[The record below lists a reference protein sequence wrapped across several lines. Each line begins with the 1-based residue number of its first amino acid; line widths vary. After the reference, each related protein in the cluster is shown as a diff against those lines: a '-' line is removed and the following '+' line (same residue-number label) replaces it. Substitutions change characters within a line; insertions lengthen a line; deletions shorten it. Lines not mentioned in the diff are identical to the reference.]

1 MRGTGPRPSH
11 RKTGYMKIDICSRPS
26 PEREEARLIALVIG
40 GNTGLFYQ
48 LVRPHQSR
56 LRGVALALLGN
67 EADAEDVVQESLLKA
82 FTHLKGFR
90 GDARLST
97 WLISITLNEAKSH
110 LRAREHMAFKPI
122 DSYQEELWDRS
133 DDAVTPYRIAERNE
147 LQTLLSRAISG
158 LHPDY
163 RNIYFLR
170 EIQELST
177 QRAAEELGIPIPL
190 AKTRLH
196 RARRLVQGRLNCLIH
211 PSKTERP
218 SEWNTSP
225 TRTAHTHGQS
235 LSKQGARNLV

>member
-1 MRGTGPRPSH
+1 MRGPGPRPSH
-11 RKTGYMKIDICSRPS
+11 RKSGYMKIDICSGS
-26 PEREEARLIALVIG
+26 SAEREEARLIALVIG

-97 WLISITLNEAKSH
+97 WLISITLNEAKSQ
-110 LRAREHMAFKPI
+110 LRARDHMAFKPI
-122 DSYQEELWDRS
+122 DTSQEESWDRS
-133 DDAVTPYRIAERNE
+133 DDAFTPYRIAERNE

-170 EIQELST
+170 EIHELST

-196 RARRLVQGRLNCLIH
+196 RARRQLQGRLHCLIH
-211 PSKTERP
+211 PS
-218 SEWNTSP
+218 
-225 TRTAHTHGQS
+225 RTDRSRGWDSQRACDDCS
-235 LSKQGARNLV
+235 FNNE

>member
-1 MRGTGPRPSH
+1 M
-11 RKTGYMKIDICSRPS
+11 KTDICSGS
-26 PEREEARLIALVIG
+26 SAEREEARLIALVIG

-97 WLISITLNEAKSH
+97 WLISITLNEAKSQ
-110 LRAREHMAFKPI
+110 LRARDHMAFKPI
-122 DSYQEELWDRS
+122 DTSQEESWDRS
-133 DDAVTPYRIAERNE
+133 DDAFTPYRIAELNE

-211 PSKTERP
+211 PSKTERLRG
-218 SEWNTSP
+218 WNSQ
-225 TRTAHTHGQS
+225 RACDDCS
-235 LSKQGARNLV
+235 LNHE

>member
-1 MRGTGPRPSH
+1 
-11 RKTGYMKIDICSRPS
+11 MKIDVCNESS
-26 PEREEARLIALVIG
+26 AEREEARLIALVIG

-82 FTHLKGFR
+82 FTHLQGVR
-90 GDARLST
+90 GDAKLST
-97 WLISITLNEAKSH
+97 WLISITLNEAKSQ

-133 DDAVTPYRIAERNE
+133 DGALTPYRIAERNE

-170 EIQELST
+170 EIHELST

-196 RARRLVQGRLNCLIH
+196 RARRQLQGRLHCLIH
-211 PSKTERP
+211 PSRTERSRGRNSQRP
-218 SEWNTSP
+218 YDDC
-225 TRTAHTHGQS
+225 S
-235 LSKQGARNLV
+235 LNNE

>member
-1 MRGTGPRPSH
+1 MRGPGPRPSH
-11 RKTGYMKIDICSRPS
+11 RKSGYMKIDICSGS
-26 PEREEARLIALVIG
+26 SAEREEARLIALVIG
-40 GNTGLFYQ
+40 GDTGLFYQ

-97 WLISITLNEAKSH
+97 WLISITLNEAKSQ
-110 LRAREHMAFKPI
+110 LRARDHMAFKPI
-122 DSYQEELWDRS
+122 DTSQEESWDRS
-133 DDAVTPYRIAERNE
+133 DDAFTPYRIAERNE

-170 EIQELST
+170 EIHELST

-196 RARRLVQGRLNCLIH
+196 RARRQLQGRLHCLIH
-211 PSKTERP
+211 PS
-218 SEWNTSP
+218 
-225 TRTAHTHGQS
+225 RTDRSRGWDSQRACDDCS
-235 LSKQGARNLV
+235 FNNE

>member
-1 MRGTGPRPSH
+1 
-11 RKTGYMKIDICSRPS
+11 MKIDICNEWSA
-26 PEREEARLIALVIG
+26 EREEARLIALIIG

-56 LRGVALALLGN
+56 LRRVALALVRN

-82 FTHLKGFR
+82 FTNLKGFR
-90 GDARLST
+90 ADARLST

-110 LRAREHMAFKPI
+110 LRAREHIAFKPI
-122 DSYQEELWDRS
+122 EYYQEELWDRS
-133 DDAVTPYRIAERNE
+133 NDSLTPYRMAEQNE
-147 LQTLLSRAISG
+147 LQHLLSRAISG

-170 EIQELST
+170 EIHELST

-196 RARRLVQGRLNCLIH
+196 RARRQLQGRLHCLIH
-211 PSKTERP
+211 PSRTERSRGRNFQRP
-218 SEWNTSP
+218 YDDC
-225 TRTAHTHGQS
+225 S
-235 LSKQGARNLV
+235 LNNE

>member
-1 MRGTGPRPSH
+1 
-11 RKTGYMKIDICSRPS
+11 MKIDACNKSS
-26 PEREEARLIALVIG
+26 AEREEARLIALVIG

-82 FTHLKGFR
+82 FTHLQGFR
-90 GDARLST
+90 GDAKLST
-97 WLISITLNEAKSH
+97 WLISITLNEAKSQ

-133 DDAVTPYRIAERNE
+133 DGALTPYRIAERNE

-170 EIQELST
+170 EIHELST

-196 RARRLVQGRLNCLIH
+196 RARRQLQGRLHCLIH
-211 PSKTERP
+211 PSTTERSRGRNSQRP
-218 SEWNTSP
+218 YDDC
-225 TRTAHTHGQS
+225 S
-235 LSKQGARNLV
+235 LNNE

>member
-1 MRGTGPRPSH
+1 MRGPGPRPSH
-11 RKTGYMKIDICSRPS
+11 RKSGYMKTDICSGS
-26 PEREEARLIALVIG
+26 SAEREEARLIALVIG

-97 WLISITLNEAKSH
+97 WLISITLNEAKSQ

-122 DSYQEELWDRS
+122 DTSQEESWDRS
-133 DDAVTPYRIAERNE
+133 DDAFTPYRIAELNE

-190 AKTRLH
+190 AKTRLY
-196 RARRLVQGRLNCLIH
+196 RARRLLQGRLKCLIY
-211 PSKTERP
+211 PS
-218 SEWNTSP
+218 
-225 TRTAHTHGQS
+225 RTDRSRGWDSQRACDDCS
-235 LSKQGARNLV
+235 FNNE

>member
-1 MRGTGPRPSH
+1 MRGPGPRPSH
-11 RKTGYMKIDICSRPS
+11 RKSGYMKIDICSGS
-26 PEREEARLIALVIG
+26 SAEREEARLIALVIG

-97 WLISITLNEAKSH
+97 WLVSITLNEAKSQ
-110 LRAREHMAFKPI
+110 LRARDHMAFKPI
-122 DSYQEELWDRS
+122 DTSQEESWDRS
-133 DDAVTPYRIAERNE
+133 DDAFTPYRIAELNE

-170 EIQELST
+170 EIHELST

-196 RARRLVQGRLNCLIH
+196 RARRLLQDRLKCLIH
-211 PSKTERP
+211 PSKAER
-218 SEWNTSP
+218 SRVWNS
-225 TRTAHTHGQS
+225 RRGCDDCS
-235 LSKQGARNLV
+235 LNNE

>member
-1 MRGTGPRPSH
+1 MRGPGPRPSH
-11 RKTGYMKIDICSRPS
+11 RKSGYMKTDICSGS
-26 PEREEARLIALVIG
+26 SAEREEARLIALVIG

-82 FTHLKGFR
+82 FTHLQGFR
-90 GDARLST
+90 GDAKLST
-97 WLISITLNEAKSH
+97 WLISITLNEAKSQ
-110 LRAREHMAFKPI
+110 LRARDHMAFKPI
-122 DSYQEELWDRS
+122 DTSQEESWDRS
-133 DDAVTPYRIAERNE
+133 DGALTPYRIAERNE

-170 EIQELST
+170 EIHELST
-177 QRAAEELGIPIPL
+177 QRAAEEVGIPIPL

-196 RARRLVQGRLNCLIH
+196 RARRQLQGRLHCLSH
-211 PSKTERP
+211 PSRTERSRGRNSQRP
-218 SEWNTSP
+218 CDDC
-225 TRTAHTHGQS
+225 S
-235 LSKQGARNLV
+235 LSND